1 MMGDSLLVVAG
12 KVVDSRGT
20 PISGATVEL
29 YEGDERSTLLD
40 REVTTESG
48 EYRCHHSY
56 GVATATLVVRKD
68 GYQEYSEVLDGSK
81 HYHLNH
87 VIILTPEK

>member
-1 MMGDSLLVVAG
+1 MGDSLLVIAG
-12 KVVDSRGT
+12 KVVDTRAA

-29 YEGDERSTLLD
+29 YEGEDRSTLLD
-40 REVTTESG
+40 REVTNESG

-68 GYQEYSEVLDGSK
+68 GYQDYSEVLDGSR

-87 VIILTPEK
+87 VVQLTREE